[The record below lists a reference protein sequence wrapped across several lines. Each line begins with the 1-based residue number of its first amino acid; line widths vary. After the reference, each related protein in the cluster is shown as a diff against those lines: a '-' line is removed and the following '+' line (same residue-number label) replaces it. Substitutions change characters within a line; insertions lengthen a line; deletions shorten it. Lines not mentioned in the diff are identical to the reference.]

1 MNRLVPIVGLV
12 LASLV
17 LVKAVRPVIAEALD
31 PQQATVSGVVYEDRN
46 GNDKRDAGERGVR
59 GVSVTDGVSTVET
72 DSAGQ
77 YRLEV
82 DVARRITDLVFI
94 TKPAGYDVPTDQYK
108 TPRFYRDLGQLAD
121 GAGAGADFALLP
133 DPSGRSDDFTFANVA
148 DPHRNA
154 NMASQMRQ
162 ITETSKELAFVQ
174 VSGDLTD
181 NATDAEF
188 MQYKTGT
195 TASKLP
201 VWPAVGNHEYFNAGP
216 STYEA
221 RIDNYR
227 RHVGPEW
234 YSFDHGRRH
243 FLVLENNG
251 AAPIEEQREW
261 MEADLEDHARG
272 KRVVVLMH
280 MPMNVPFGSPVGLR
294 RLRRGARAVRH
305 GAGAGRPRA
314 LQRRRRLD
322 LGQGRPSHPD
332 ELELVHDRPQ
342 PARLPLRDDEGPALQ
357 QPVPDVRRRALARRH
372 QPGAR
377 RGADRPRRG
386 AGQRLPHVRAR
397 QGRVLPARRPRP
409 LAQPKPSGDFTWYGD
424 IDERPTART
433 RSRSWPSTRAA
444 RAGARPRRSRSAAA
458 GAPRIE
464 PGADWAQFHG
474 DQQHS
479 GVAADLLEPDLQ
491 LAWTHRTRGVFLT
504 GSPVIADG
512 VAYAGVRDENGTE
525 RGGVHAVELD
535 SGRKLWEFD
544 VPSSV
549 HGTPAVSGGT
559 VLIPSLRGTLYAV
572 SARTGRLR
580 WKREP
585 EPGTPPVNQRSYS
598 YYSPAVADGTVY
610 WPHQTRYGKAS
621 RGLLSA
627 LDARTGAV
635 KWESPMTGATM
646 SDGTPAVADGR
657 VYVGNETADRVI
669 AYDAATGAQLWTAT
683 ARLGGW
689 QDASPTAVGGRVF
702 IGSNNRVIARDAAT
716 GADLWQHQSPDA
728 SWIPQNATP
737 SAPAVAGNTLNMGF
751 PNGRVTALDVASGAV
766 VWSVRL
772 PGQPYLGGVLSPPA
786 VSGDTVYVGANNGH
800 LYGLDRATGAE
811 KWKFEIGSWVAS
823 GPAISANALL
833 AGAWD
838 GNLYAFAGK
847 G

>member
-1 MNRLVPIVGLV
+1 MNKLVPVVGLV

-17 LVKAVRPVIAEALD
+17 LVKAARPVIAEALD
-31 PQQATVSGVVYEDRN
+31 PQQAAVSGLVYEDRN
-46 GNDKRDAGERGVR
+46 GNDQRDAGERGVP
-59 GVSVTDGVSTVET
+59 GVSVTDGVTTVET
-72 DSAGQ
+72 DSAGR

-121 GAGAGADFALLP
+121 GAEAGADFALLP

-195 TASKLP
+195 TASRLP

-234 YSFDHGRRH
+234 YSFDHGKRH

-261 MEADLEDHARG
+261 MEADLEEHARG

-280 MPMNVPFGSPVGLR
+280 MPMNVPFGSPSAYDDYAGVLEQYDTELVLVGHEHSNDVDDSTWVK
-294 RLRRGARAVRH
+294 GARHIQTNSSSYTIDHSPRGFRYVTMKGPRFSNPFRMYGVERSLAVTSPAP
-305 GAGAGRPRA
+305 GAELADLDEVQVSAYHTSERVKGVYY
-314 LQRRRRLD
+314 RLD
-322 LGQGRPSHPD
+322 GR
-332 ELELVHDRPQ
+332 
-342 PARLPLRDDEGPALQ
+342 
-357 QPVPDVRRRALARRH
+357 
-372 QPGAR
+372 
-377 RGADRPRRG
+377 
-386 AGQRLPHVRAR
+386 
-397 QGRVLPARRPRP
+397 GRWHSL
-409 LAQPKPSGDFTWYGD
+409 KPSGDFTWYGD
-424 IDERPTART
+424 IDDDRGSHEIEVVAVDE
-433 RSRSWPSTRAA
+433 S
-444 RAGARPRRSRSAAA
+444 GARWSETSTFSVRRGR
-458 GAPRIE
+458 APRIE

-474 DQQHS
+474 DQRHS
-479 GVAADLLEPDLQ
+479 GAAADVLEPDLQ
-491 LAWTHRTRGVFLT
+491 LAWTHRTRGVLLT

-535 SGRKLWEFD
+535 SGRKRWEFD

-549 HGTPAVSGGT
+549 HGTPAVSGST

-572 SARTGRLR
+572 SGRTGRLR

-610 WPHQTRYGKAS
+610 WPHQTRSGKAS

-627 LDARTGAV
+627 LDVRTGAV
-635 KWESPMTGATM
+635 QWESPMTGATM

-737 SAPAVAGNTLNMGF
+737 SAPAVVGNTLYMGF

-772 PGQPYLGGVLSPPA
+772 PGQAYLGGVLSPPA

-823 GPAISANALL
+823 GPAISGNALL

>member
-1 MNRLVPIVGLV
+1 M
-12 LASLV
+12 
-17 LVKAVRPVIAEALD
+17 
-31 PQQATVSGVVYEDRN
+31 
-46 GNDKRDAGERGVR
+46 
-59 GVSVTDGVSTVET
+59 
-72 DSAGQ
+72 
-77 YRLEV
+77 
-82 DVARRITDLVFI
+82 ARRITDLVFI
-94 TKPAGYDVPTDQYK
+94 TKPAGYGVPTDQYK

-121 GAGAGADFALLP
+121 GAAAGADFALLP

-154 NMASQMRQ
+154 NMAQQMRQ
-162 ITETSKELAFVQ
+162 ITETSKKLAFVQ

-201 VWPAVGNHEYFNAGP
+201 VWPAVGNHEYFNGGP

-234 YSFDHGRRH
+234 YSFDHGKRH

-251 AAPIEEQREW
+251 AAPFEEQREW
-261 MEADLEDHARG
+261 IEHDLEENARG

-280 MPMNVPFGSPVGLR
+280 MPMNVPFGSPSTYDDYAGLLEQYDTELVLVGHEHSNDVDDATWVK
-294 RLRRGARAVRH
+294 GARHIQTNSSSYTIDHSPRGFRYVTMKGPHFSNPFRMYGVERSLTVTSPAP
-305 GAGAGRPRA
+305 GAELTGLDEVQVSAYHTSEQR
-314 LQRRRRLD
+314 QRR
-322 LGQGRPSHPD
+322 
-332 ELELVHDRPQ
+332 
-342 PARLPLRDDEGPALQ
+342 A
-357 QPVPDVRRRALARRH
+357 
-372 QPGAR
+372 
-377 RGADRPRRG
+377 
-386 AGQRLPHVRAR
+386 
-397 QGRVLPARRPRP
+397 LPARRPRP
-409 LAQPKPSGDFTWYGD
+409 LAQPEAVGRLHLVRRHRRR
-424 IDERPTART
+424 RPRRGGT

-444 RAGARPRRSRSAAA
+444 RAGARRRPTRCAAA
-458 GAPRIE
+458 GRRRSSA
-464 PGADWAQFHG
+464 GADWAQFHG

-525 RGGVHAVELD
+525 RGGVHAVDLD

-549 HGTPAVSGGT
+549 HGTPAVSGST

-585 EPGTPPVNQRSYS
+585 EPWTPPVNQRSYS

-627 LDARTGAV
+627 LDVRTGAV
-635 KWESPMTGATM
+635 NWESPMTGATM

-737 SAPAVAGNTLNMGF
+737 SAPAVAGNTLYMGF

-786 VSGDTVYVGANNGH
+786 VTGDTVYVGANNGH

-811 KWKFEIGSWVAS
+811 KWKFEIGTWVAS
-823 GPAISANALL
+823 GPAISGNALL